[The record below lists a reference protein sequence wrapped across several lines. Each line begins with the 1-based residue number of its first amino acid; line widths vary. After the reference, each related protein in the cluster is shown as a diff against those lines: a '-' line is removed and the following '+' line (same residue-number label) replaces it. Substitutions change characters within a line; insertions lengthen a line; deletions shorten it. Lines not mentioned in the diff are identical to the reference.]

1 MNNTME
7 YKDYAGSVAFS
18 RLNDMFYGKDLRI
31 RSLFFMKEQILPN
44 LLQISTV
51 QSMIIFTL

>member
-31 RSLFFMKEQILPN
+31 RSLFFMKEQMLPN
-44 LLQISTV
+44 S
-51 QSMIIFTL
+51 